1 MSAARGV
8 GRATADNVKNSII
21 VQFMSSGNW
30 SFRRQ
35 RRMRRRPTASR
46 PRRWHRERRK
56 RAERRQGNRALTPN
70 RITLVSWPRILVLAA
85 LLGSSLLTRQ
95 AAAWGNEGHQII
107 ALIAEHYLEPEALA
121 SVKAILNGD
130 RDSLTTHDIAS
141 EAMWADRYRD
151 LDRNGSRE
159 RYERTRNWHFV
170 DVELDSPD
178 LDRAC
183 FGHPRLPAGVPA
195 SSGPAKACIVDK
207 INQFVAELGD
217 SLMDSKS
224 GLSR

>member
-1 MSAARGV
+1 
-8 GRATADNVKNSII
+8 
-21 VQFMSSGNW
+21 
-30 SFRRQ
+30 
-35 RRMRRRPTASR
+35 
-46 PRRWHRERRK
+46 
-56 RAERRQGNRALTPN
+56 
-70 RITLVSWPRILVLAA
+70 VSWPRILVLAA